1 MGKPDPIIYKVAL
14 DMLKLPKG
22 KVIAIGDSL
31 QHDIQGACNAGVDS
45 IFITGGIHAK
55 DIAATD
61 GEFDEQKLLKLFQQ
75 HHGEPTFTM
84 PSLRV

>member
-1 MGKPDPIIYKVAL
+1 MTQKACSAYW
-14 DMLKLPKG
+14 
-22 KVIAIGDSL
+22 L
-31 QHDIQGACNAGVDS
+31 QHLKDVACNLTGACSAGVDS

-55 DIAATD
+55 DIASTD

-75 HHGEPTFTM
+75 HQGEPTFTM